1 MYDSCKLFYFSA
13 FYFRAA
19 VMHVLMPGSPV
30 CTVKLLLHIRYF
42 SDELNDDDD
51 NDGNWTDATVVLAVN
66 EQRAWF
72 GHPFTSCFVHLDTAA
87 TEND

>member
-1 MYDSCKLFYFSA
+1 
-13 FYFRAA
+13 
-19 VMHVLMPGSPV
+19 MHALMPGSPV

>member
-1 MYDSCKLFYFSA
+1 
-13 FYFRAA
+13 
-19 VMHVLMPGSPV
+19 MHVLMPGSPV

-42 SDELNDDDD
+42 SDELNDD
-51 NDGNWTDATVVLAVN
+51 GNWTDTTVVLAVN

-72 GHPFTSCFVHLDTAA
+72 GHPFTSCFVHLDIAA

>member
-51 NDGNWTDATVVLAVN
+51 VD
-66 EQRAWF
+66 
-72 GHPFTSCFVHLDTAA
+72 
-87 TEND
+87 EN